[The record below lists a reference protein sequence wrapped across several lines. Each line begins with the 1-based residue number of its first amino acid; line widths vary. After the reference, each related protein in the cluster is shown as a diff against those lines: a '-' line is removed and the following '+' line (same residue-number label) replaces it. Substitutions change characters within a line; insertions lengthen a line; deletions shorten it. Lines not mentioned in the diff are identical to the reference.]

1 MNTVAFTT
9 LGCKVNQY
17 ETEAITE
24 LFLSRGYKVLEY
36 DELADIYI
44 INTCTVTN
52 LGDKKSRQAI
62 RKAKRQ
68 NSDAII
74 VVVGCYAQTAPEE
87 IAKIDGVSLIIGTK
101 DRNKIVELVEEYQLG
116 QGTVSKV
123 VNIMQTHDFE
133 EFGLKDM
140 HGRTRAYLKIQDGCN
155 QFCSYCIIPYA
166 RGPIR
171 SRLAEDVIEEVKK
184 LVANGFKEVVLAG
197 IHVASYGKD
206 LENIDLLEITQM
218 VHQVEGLERIRFSS
232 VEPNVLTEEFLSG
245 LSKLPKVCDHMHL
258 SLQSGCDET
267 LKAMNRKYTT
277 KQYYEAVQRLKK
289 YMPDAAITTD
299 VIVGFPGE
307 TDEDFNKSCEFVKTI
322 GFSKIHVF
330 PYSPKKGTVAAKRL
344 DQVDAQTKDNRS
356 KTMIKIEEEMGINFL
371 NMNKNKVLEVLF
383 EQEIQK
389 GIYEGYTTNYIRV
402 FVESEQNL
410 KNEIKSVKIT
420 EIKND
425 YVKGEI
431 IFA

>member
-1 MNTVAFTT
+1 MNTVAFMT

-24 LFLSRGYKVLEY
+24 LFLSKAYKVLDY

-68 NSDAII
+68 NPDAII

-101 DRNKIVELVEEYQLG
+101 DRNKIVELVEEYRLE
-116 QGTVSKV
+116 QGTVNKV
-123 VNIMQTHDFE
+123 EDIMKVHDFE

-171 SRLAEDVIEEVKK
+171 SRLPEDVIAEVKK
-184 LVANGFKEVVLAG
+184 LVDNGFKEVVLAG

-206 LENIDLLEITQM
+206 LENIDLLEITKR

-245 LSKLPKVCDHMHL
+245 INNLPKVCDHMHL

-277 KQYYEAVQRLKK
+277 KQYYDAVQRLRK
-289 YMPDAAITTD
+289 YMPNAAITTD

-307 TDEDFNKSCEFVKTI
+307 TDEDFNKTCEFVKTI

-330 PYSPKKGTVAAKRL
+330 PYSPKKGTVSAKRL
-344 DQVDAQTKDNRS
+344 DQVDAQIKDNRS
-356 KTMIKIEEEMGINFL
+356 KIMIELEQKMGIDFL
-371 NMNKNKVLEVLF
+371 INNKNKVIEVLF
-383 EQEIQK
+383 EQEVQK
-389 GIYEGYTTNYIRV
+389 GIYEGYTTNYIKV
-402 FVESEQNL
+402 FVGSEEPL
-410 KNEIKSVKIT
+410 KNQIKPVRIS